1 MPDLFFFPGDLTSY
15 IKSNE
20 WDVISF
26 RSERNVIY
34 YGCCPEPFPD
44 VTFTVEMK
52 RKPKFY
58 VLTIIFP
65 CTLVLALAALGF
77 ILPADSG
84 EKVSLE
90 VTVLL
95 SLSVFLLL
103 VSDKLPASAETFP
116 IIGGFYAHFFF
127 KLLILPMQFCFN

>member
-1 MPDLFFFPGDLTSY
+1 VAN
-15 IKSNE
+15 NE
-20 WDVISF
+20 WEVLSLK
-26 RSERNVIY
+26 SERNVEY
-34 YGCCPEPFPD
+34 FDCCPEPYPNI
-44 VTFTVEMK
+44 TFLLRIK

-65 CTLVLALAALGF
+65 CTLVLALAGLGF

-95 SLSVFLLL
+95 SLAVFLLL
-103 VSDKLPASAETFP
+103 VSDKLPPSAESFP
-116 IIGGFYAHFFF
+116 IIGKNLH
-127 KLLILPMQFCFN
+127 

>member
-1 MPDLFFFPGDLTSY
+1 M
-15 IKSNE
+15 
-20 WDVISF
+20 
-26 RSERNVIY
+26 IY

-116 IIGGFYAHFFF
+116 IIGGFYVHSFFF
-127 KLLILPMQFCFN
+127 LITDFTHAIIFLKLTSTK

>member
-1 MPDLFFFPGDLTSY
+1 
-15 IKSNE
+15 
-20 WDVISF
+20 
-26 RSERNVIY
+26 
-34 YGCCPEPFPD
+34 
-44 VTFTVEMK
+44 MK

-116 IIGGFYAHFFF
+116 IIGGFYAHFF
-127 KLLILPMQFCFN
+127 LNY

>member
-1 MPDLFFFPGDLTSY
+1 MPDLFFPPGDLTSY

-127 KLLILPMQFCFN
+127 KLLILPMQ